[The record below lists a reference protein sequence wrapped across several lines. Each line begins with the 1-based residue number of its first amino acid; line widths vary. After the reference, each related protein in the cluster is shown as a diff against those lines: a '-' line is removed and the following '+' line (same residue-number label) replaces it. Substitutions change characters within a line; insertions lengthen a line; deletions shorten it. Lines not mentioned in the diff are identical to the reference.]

1 MMQQTA
7 AALRDFTTRYCQHWL
22 QQTGHAPACSDL
34 YGVPSPCALE
44 DREQRVVWQPQ
55 PFSLPT
61 TLDAIERAVDIQLQP
76 PITAFYT
83 TQFAGDMQA
92 RFGENQL
99 TLLQVWSEE
108 DFLRLQENLIGHLV
122 MQRRLRQS
130 PTLFIATTD
139 SEEEIISLS
148 NLSGEVI
155 LEQPGR
161 KQRVV
166 LAESL
171 EIFLKSLQP
180 VII

>member
-7 AALRDFTTRYCQHWL
+7 AALRDFTSRYCQHWL
-22 QQTGHAPACSDL
+22 QQAGHAPASSDL
-34 YGVPSPCALE
+34 YGIPSPCARE
-44 DREQRVVWQPQ
+44 ERDRRVVWEPQ
-55 PFSLPT
+55 PFSLPP
-61 TLDAIERAVDIQLQP
+61 TLDAVERAIDIQLQP
-76 PITAFYT
+76 SITDFYT
-83 TQFAGDMQA
+83 TQFAADMQA
-92 RFGENQL
+92 RAGENKL

-122 MQRRLRQS
+122 MQRRLKQS

-161 KQRVV
+161 NQRVV

>member
-1 MMQQTA
+1 MQQTA

-22 QQTGHAPACSDL
+22 QQAGHAPASSDL
-34 YGVPSPCALE
+34 YGIPSPCAIE
-44 DREQRVVWQPQ
+44 DRDQRVLWQPQ
-55 PFSLPT
+55 PFTLPS
-61 TLDAIERAVDIQLQP
+61 TLDAVERAVDIQLQP
-76 PITAFYT
+76 PIAAFYT

-92 RFGENQL
+92 RFGENSL

-139 SEEEIISLS
+139 SEEAIISLS

-166 LAESL
+166 LAQSL
-171 EIFLKSLQP
+171 ETFLISLQP

>member
-22 QQTGHAPACSDL
+22 QQAGHAPASSDL

-44 DREQRVVWQPQ
+44 DRDQRVVWQPQ
-55 PFSLPT
+55 PFSLPA

-76 PITAFYT
+76 PITEFYT

-92 RFGENQL
+92 RFGDNQL

-108 DFLRLQENLIGHLV
+108 DFLRLKENLIGHLV

-166 LAESL
+166 LAENL
-171 EIFLKSLQP
+171 EVFLKSLRP

>member
-22 QQTGHAPACSDL
+22 QQAGHAPASSDL
-34 YGVPSPCALE
+34 YGIPSPCAIE
-44 DREQRVVWQPQ
+44 DRDQRVLWQPQ
-55 PFSLPT
+55 PFTLPS
-61 TLDAIERAVDIQLQP
+61 TLDAVERAVDIQLQP
-76 PITAFYT
+76 PIAAFYT

-92 RFGENQL
+92 RFGENSL

-139 SEEEIISLS
+139 SEEAIISLS

-166 LAESL
+166 LAQSL
-171 EIFLKSLQP
+171 ETFLISLQP